1 MFFSFHHKW
10 LYKIGKLLKLIILIP
25 HPDSIGNA
33 AEEIY
38 YATLKAKKEKKK
50 VAIIYPKKIVFFL
63 DYINFYDKNFF
74 SLKSKYFLFEHNSFL
89 QNFFGYIFSLYF
101 IFARI
106 IHTIL
111 TKFFKVKKSGYY
123 WRPMSGSDILWR
135 PDIRSIKFDIYK
147 SKKQDWGN
155 QHKNYLDIEIT
166 QQSNERCNKIFQ
178 SLGYRNRDFICI
190 HVREGG
196 YKGDH
201 LSNLLNVNIRNFI
214 KAIKEIC
221 GRGFLV
227 FRLGDSSM
235 TKLPK
240 IKNLIDYPFTNY
252 KSAEMDNFLIKNC
265 KFFICGPSGPLDS
278 GRFIHKKRMLFHNSY
293 NFFDLPFNPG
303 DIALMRPFYSK
314 SKQRYLSIEEICL
327 YYKKI
332 NNSWWM
338 SKDWIMGEND
348 EDEILEAVKQMLNK
362 NILSTSPV
370 QKRLK
375 DYQLKATRYLL
386 KNFRFQ
392 ENDLDNINDKYRFA
406 SRSFYWKG
414 LFSES
419 FLKKRWKK
427 Y

>member
-1 MFFSFHHKW
+1 
-10 LYKIGKLLKLIILIP
+10 
-25 HPDSIGNA
+25 
-33 AEEIY
+33 
-38 YATLKAKKEKKK
+38 
-50 VAIIYPKKIVFFL
+50 
-63 DYINFYDKNFF
+63 
-74 SLKSKYFLFEHNSFL
+74 
-89 QNFFGYIFSLYF
+89 
-101 IFARI
+101 
-106 IHTIL
+106 
-111 TKFFKVKKSGYY
+111 
-123 WRPMSGSDILWR
+123 MSGSDILWR
-135 PDIRSIKFDIYK
+135 PDIHSIKFDIYK
-147 SKKQDWGN
+147 SEKKDWGN

-166 QQSNERCNKIFQ
+166 QQSTERCNKIFQ

-252 KSAEMDNFLIKNC
+252 KSTEMDNFLIKNC

-314 SKQRYLSIEEICL
+314 SKQRFLSIEEICL
-327 YYKKI
+327 SYKKI
-332 NNSWWM
+332 KNSWWM
-338 SKDWIMGEND
+338 CKDWIMEENN
-348 EDEILEAVKQMLNK
+348 EDEILDAVKEMLYN
-362 NILSTSPV
+362 NFLLASPL
-370 QKRLK
+370 QKQFK
-375 DYQLKATRYLL
+375 KYQSRAAKYLL
-386 KNFRFQ
+386 KNLRFQ
-392 ENDLDNINDKYRFA
+392 ENDLDNTIDQYRFA
-406 SRSFYWKG
+406 SRSLHWRG
-414 LFSES
+414 TISES
-419 FLKKRWKK
+419 FLKKNWQKSSRNK
-427 Y
+427 